1 MNKYLVRGI
10 LLTVL
15 GIGIGLVGSYLQ
27 SADRDIYK
35 WIYILAVILFGIGF
49 LTIVYSLIRK
59 IERKSIL
66 NDRQE
71 QDQQQQQEDNE

>member
-15 GIGIGLVGSYLQ
+15 GIGIGLAGSYLQ
-27 SADRDIYK
+27 SGEHDIYK
-35 WIYILAVILFGIGF
+35 WIYIVAVLLFGIGF

-66 NDRQE
+66 NERQE
-71 QDQQQQQEDNE
+71 QQENNE